1 VSKYSALEE
10 FMNNV
15 SINTAINQAS
25 SERPA
30 AKVNGYAFFVGGL
43 LLLILGGYVFFTSLG
58 ERNGWAIMGSLV
70 LATLGALIL
79 SGLFVVQPKEARVLT
94 LFGNYVGSVR
104 HDGLWWVN
112 PFTMHKKISLR
123 VRNFQS
129 EKMKVNDFNGNPIEI
144 AAVVVWRV
152 VDSAK
157 ALFDVENYETFVTI
171 QAETAIRN
179 ISTRYPYEGHDGDA
193 NHSLRSHPDEVGDAL
208 RHELH
213 ERLELAGLEVMETR
227 LSHLA
232 YAPEIAQ
239 AMLRR
244 QQAEAVIA
252 ARQKIVDGAVGM
264 VEIALKRLEAEGVV
278 SLDEERKAAMVNNLM
293 VALVSENNAQPI
305 INTGSLYS

>member
-1 VSKYSALEE
+1 
-10 FMNNV
+10 MNPTG
-15 SINTAINQAS
+15 SNTS
-25 SERPA
+25 SERQA
-30 AKVNGYAFFVGGL
+30 IKVNGYAFFILGLALLGTGGYIFVL
-43 LLLILGGYVFFTSLG
+43 GAARDNGLGIFAGFILFALGLLIL
-58 ERNGWAIMGSLV
+58 I
-70 LATLGALIL
+70 
-79 SGLFVVQPKEARVLT
+79 GLFVVQPNEARVLT
-94 LFGNYVGSVR
+94 LFGRYAGSVR
-104 HDGLWWVN
+104 NDGLWWVN
-112 PFTMHKKISLR
+112 PFISKKKISLR

-144 AAVVVWRV
+144 AAVIVWRV

-179 ISTRYPYEGHDGDA
+179 ISTRYPYETHSENTGEDTGNNA
-193 NHSLRSHPDEVGDAL
+193 HSLRSHPDEVGEAL
-208 RHELH
+208 KHELH
-213 ERLELAGLEVMETR
+213 SRLEIAGLEVMETR

-232 YAPEIAQ
+232 YAAEIAQ

-264 VEIALKRLEAEGVV
+264 VEIALKRLEANGVV

-293 VALVSENNAQPI
+293 VALVSESNAQPV
-305 INTGSLYS
+305 INTGSLY

>member
-1 VSKYSALEE
+1 
-10 FMNNV
+10 MNNV
-15 SINTAINQAS
+15 NNNAAINQTS
-25 SERPA
+25 IERPA
-30 AKVNGYAFFVGGL
+30 VKVNGYAFFIVGL
-43 LLLILGGYVFFTSLG
+43 LVLALSAYVFFTNVA
-58 ERNGWAIMGSLV
+58 ERNGWGILGSVV
-70 LATLGALIL
+70 LATLGTLVL
-79 SGLFVVQPKEARVLT
+79 VGLFVVQPNEARVLT
-94 LFGNYVGSVR
+94 LFGKYAGSVR
-104 HDGLWWVN
+104 SDGLWWVN
-112 PFTMHKKISLR
+112 PLTSAKKISLR

-129 EKMKVNDFNGNPIEI
+129 ERLKVNDFNGNPIEI
-144 AAVVVWRV
+144 AAVIVWRV
-152 VDSAK
+152 VDNAK
-157 ALFDVENYETFVTI
+157 ALFDVDNYETFVTI

-179 ISTRYPYEGHDGDA
+179 IATRYPYEGHDGDLK
-193 NHSLRSHPDEVGDAL
+193 HSLRSHPDEVGEAL
-208 RHELH
+208 KNELH

-264 VEIALKRLEAEGVV
+264 VEIALKRLESEGVV

-305 INTGSLYS
+305 INTGTLYS

>member
-1 VSKYSALEE
+1 
-10 FMNNV
+10 MNPTG
-15 SINTAINQAS
+15 SNTSTERQAI
-25 SERPA
+25 
-30 AKVNGYAFFVGGL
+30 KVNGYAFFILGL
-43 LLLILGGYVFFTSLG
+43 ALLGTGGYVFVWSASRDNGLG
-58 ERNGWAIMGSLV
+58 IFGGFILFA
-70 LATLGALIL
+70 LGLLIL
-79 SGLFVVQPKEARVLT
+79 IGLFVVQPNEARVLT
-94 LFGNYVGSVR
+94 LFGRYAGSVR
-104 HDGLWWVN
+104 SDGLWWVN
-112 PFTMHKKISLR
+112 PFTSKKKISLR

-144 AAVVVWRV
+144 AAVIVWRV

-179 ISTRYPYEGHDGDA
+179 ISTKYPYETHDGDSA
-193 NHSLRSHPDEVGDAL
+193 HSLRSHPDEVGEAL
-208 RHELH
+208 KHELH
-213 ERLELAGLEVMETR
+213 SRLEIAGLEVMETR

-232 YAPEIAQ
+232 YAQEIAQ

-264 VEIALKRLEAEGVV
+264 VEIALKRLEANGVV

-293 VALVSENNAQPI
+293 VALVSESNAQPV
-305 INTGSLYS
+305 INTGTLY

>member
-1 VSKYSALEE
+1 
-10 FMNNV
+10 MNPTGSSNTSTERRAV
-15 SINTAINQAS
+15 KIN
-25 SERPA
+25 
-30 AKVNGYAFFVGGL
+30 
-43 LLLILGGYVFFTSLG
+43 GYVFFILGLASIGLGVYLFIQNAERDASVGFFLGLSLFV
-58 ERNGWAIMGSLV
+58 IGS
-70 LATLGALIL
+70 LIL
-79 SGLFVVQPKEARVLT
+79 SGLFVVQPNEARVLT
-94 LFGNYVGSVR
+94 LFGRYAGSVR
-104 HDGLWWVN
+104 SDGLWWVN
-112 PFTMHKKISLR
+112 PFTSKTKISLR

-144 AAVVVWRV
+144 AAVIVWRV

-157 ALFDVENYETFVTI
+157 ALFDVENYETFVNI

-179 ISTRYPYEGHDGDA
+179 ISTKYPYETHDGE
-193 NHSLRSHPDEVGDAL
+193 NGHSLRSHPDEVGDAL
-208 RHELH
+208 KHELH
-213 ERLELAGLEVMETR
+213 SRLEIAGLEVMETR

-264 VEIALKRLEAEGVV
+264 VEIALKRLEANGVV

-293 VALVSENNAQPI
+293 VALVSESNAQPV
-305 INTGSLYS
+305 INTGTLY

>member
-1 VSKYSALEE
+1 
-10 FMNNV
+10 MNPTG
-15 SINTAINQAS
+15 SNTSTERQAI
-25 SERPA
+25 
-30 AKVNGYAFFVGGL
+30 KVNGYAFFILGL
-43 LLLILGGYVFFTSLG
+43 ALLGAGGYVFVWSASRDNGLG
-58 ERNGWAIMGSLV
+58 IFGGFILFA
-70 LATLGALIL
+70 LGLLIL
-79 SGLFVVQPKEARVLT
+79 IGLFVVQPNEARVLT
-94 LFGNYVGSVR
+94 LFGRYAGSVR
-104 HDGLWWVN
+104 SDGLWWVN
-112 PFTMHKKISLR
+112 PFTSKKKISLR

-144 AAVVVWRV
+144 AAVIVWRV

-179 ISTRYPYEGHDGDA
+179 ISTKYPYETHGEDA
-193 NHSLRSHPDEVGDAL
+193 HAQIDDSAHSLRSHPDEVGEAL
-208 RHELH
+208 KHELH
-213 ERLELAGLEVMETR
+213 ARLEIAGLEVMETR

-232 YAPEIAQ
+232 YAQEIAQ

-264 VEIALKRLEAEGVV
+264 VEIALKRLEANGVV

-293 VALVSENNAQPI
+293 VALVSESNAQPV
-305 INTGSLYS
+305 INTGTLY

>member
-1 VSKYSALEE
+1 
-10 FMNNV
+10 MNPTG
-15 SINTAINQAS
+15 SNTS
-25 SERPA
+25 SERQA
-30 AKVNGYAFFVGGL
+30 IKVNGYAFFILGLALLGTGGYIFVL
-43 LLLILGGYVFFTSLG
+43 GAARDNGLGIFAGFILFALGLLIL
-58 ERNGWAIMGSLV
+58 I
-70 LATLGALIL
+70 
-79 SGLFVVQPKEARVLT
+79 GLFVVQPNEARVLT
-94 LFGNYVGSVR
+94 LFGRYAGSVR
-104 HDGLWWVN
+104 NDGLWWVN
-112 PFTMHKKISLR
+112 PFISKKKISLR

-144 AAVVVWRV
+144 AAVIVWRV

-179 ISTRYPYEGHDGDA
+179 ISTRYPYETHSENTGEDTGNNA
-193 NHSLRSHPDEVGDAL
+193 HSLRSHPDEVGEAL
-208 RHELH
+208 KHELH
-213 ERLELAGLEVMETR
+213 SRLEIAGLEVMETR

-232 YAPEIAQ
+232 YAAEIAQ

-264 VEIALKRLEAEGVV
+264 VEIALKRLEANGVV

-293 VALVSENNAQPI
+293 VALVSESNAQPV
-305 INTGSLYS
+305 INTGTLY

>member
-1 VSKYSALEE
+1 
-10 FMNNV
+10 MNPTG
-15 SINTAINQAS
+15 SSNTSNERQAI
-25 SERPA
+25 
-30 AKVNGYAFFVGGL
+30 KINGYLFFLLGL
-43 LLLILGGYVFFTSLG
+43 ASIGFGVYLFIQNADRDASFGLFLGLSLFV
-58 ERNGWAIMGSLV
+58 IGS
-70 LATLGALIL
+70 LIL
-79 SGLFVVQPKEARVLT
+79 SGLFVVQPNEARVLT
-94 LFGNYVGSVR
+94 LFGQYAGSVR
-104 HDGLWWVN
+104 NDGLWWVN
-112 PFTMHKKISLR
+112 PFTSKRKISLR

-144 AAVVVWRV
+144 AAVIVWRV

-157 ALFDVENYETFVTI
+157 ALFDVENYETFVNI

-179 ISTRYPYEGHDGDA
+179 ISTKYPYETHDGE
-193 NHSLRSHPDEVGDAL
+193 NGHSLRSHPDEVGDAL
-208 RHELH
+208 KHELH
-213 ERLELAGLEVMETR
+213 SRLEIAGLEVMETR

-264 VEIALKRLEAEGVV
+264 VEIALKRLEANGVV

-293 VALVSENNAQPI
+293 VALVSESNAQPV
-305 INTGSLYS
+305 INTGTLY